1 MAFKVTDE
9 LVVGEVS
16 EVHGAKLKVRV
27 YGEANEAHIFY
38 RGDLVKGVS
47 VGGYLKI
54 PCGYDSVIGIIE
66 GDYQEESGGF
76 TRNDTSSRVVPGHC
90 IERFVDIS
98 VFGVMSEGGFDR
110 GISALPLVKSRAYLL
125 APDELGIINSP
136 VAPEEPVF
144 PVGAL
149 AGHNGTPVRLPA
161 NALFASHIGIFG
173 NTGSGKSNTL
183 CKIYSDCFEMIDHGA
198 GLGNIESKFVFIDFN
213 GEYVGEETLT
223 TSKSVYQ
230 LNTRAKGDKVPVP
243 KDFYSDVDIWS
254 ILTKATEKTQRPFLS
269 RCIRKA
275 DGILGMG
282 NPSAY
287 LRGMLVRFLKGY
299 CGNAAVFGEQ
309 KADLARLVAL
319 ALDSDSYKNAAD
331 TAADSLEILDV
342 LSQNPPVVRNTKNG
356 KYLDKESDYPL
367 VFEDCLGLDYDFEAL
382 ASKTPKLLAFIALLR
397 YLEQWR
403 GGRIVREHI
412 APWVSRYIAEL
423 QDSSKLYEVGSG
435 DMLGEIKQPIAV
447 FSLLKVNQDQKRV
460 IPLVIAKY
468 LYEEQKRR
476 GQDDLNSSVHLIIDE
491 AHNILSYSSQR
502 ESESWRDYRLET
514 FEEIVKEGRKFG
526 MYLTVCSQRPA
537 DISPTILSQ
546 MHNYFIHRLVN
557 DEDLRAIAKSVSFI
571 DGASM
576 SMIPVLPQGCCI
588 VSGTAATHPARVQVE
603 RLEREK
609 QPKSY
614 DRELASH
621 WNL

>member
-66 GDYQEESGGF
+66 GDYQEESRF
-76 TRNDTSSRVVPGHC
+76 ARNDTPSRVVPGQC
-90 IERFVDIS
+90 IERFVDVS

-110 GISALPLVKSRAYLL
+110 GISALPLVKSKVYLL

-136 VAPEEPVF
+136 VASEEPVF

-161 NALFASHIGIFG
+161 NALFTSHIGVFG

-183 CKIYSDCFEMIDHGA
+183 CKIYSDCFEMIDRGA
-198 GLGNIESKFVFIDFN
+198 GLGNIKSKFVFIDFN
-213 GEYVGEETLT
+213 GEYIGRETLT
-223 TSKSVYQ
+223 ASKSVYQ

-243 KDFYSDVDIWS
+243 KDFYSDIDIWS

-275 DGILGMG
+275 NGILGIG

-287 LRGMLVRFLKGY
+287 LRGMLVRFLEGY
-299 CGNAAVFGEQ
+299 CGNAAIFGEQ
-309 KADLARLVAL
+309 RTDLARLVSL
-319 ALDSDSYKNAAD
+319 ALDPNNNKNTVDAA
-331 TAADSLEILDV
+331 AGSLEMLEV
-342 LSQNPPVVRNTKNG
+342 FSQNPSVVRNTDTMV
-356 KYLDKESDYPL
+356 YLNTKSDVPE
-367 VFEDCLGLDYDFEAL
+367 VFDECLKLNFDFEGL
-382 ASKTPKLLAFIALLR
+382 AKDAPRLLAFIALLR

-403 GGRIVREHI
+403 RGRIIREHI
-412 APWVSRYIAEL
+412 APWVNRYIAEL
-423 QDSSKLYEVGSG
+423 LDSSKLYKVGSG
-435 DMLGEIKQPIAV
+435 DMLGEIKHPVAV

-491 AHNILSYSSQR
+491 AHNILSHSSQR

-603 RLEREK
+603 RLELEK
-609 QPKSY
+609 QPRSY
-614 DRELASH
+614 DRELAST
-621 WNL
+621 WKI

>member
-66 GDYQEESGGF
+66 GDYQEESGF
-76 TRNDTSSRVVPGHC
+76 ARDDTSSRVVPGHC
-90 IERFVDIS
+90 IERFVDVS

-110 GISALPLVKSRAYLL
+110 GISSLPLVKSKVYLL

-161 NALFASHIGIFG
+161 NALFASHIGVFG

-183 CKIYSDCFEMIDHGA
+183 CKIYSDCFEMIDRGA
-198 GLGNIESKFVFIDFN
+198 GLRNIEGKFVFIDFN
-213 GEYVGEETLT
+213 GEYVGDETLT
-223 TSKSVYQ
+223 SSKSVYQ

-254 ILTKATEKTQRPFLS
+254 ILTKATEKTQRPFLA

-275 DGILGMG
+275 DSVRSKG

-287 LRGMLVRFLKGY
+287 LEGILVTFLKGY
-299 CGNAAVFGEQ
+299 CGNASLFGEQ
-309 KADLARLVAL
+309 KADLARLISL
-319 ALDSDSYKNAAD
+319 ALNQETYKDAND
-331 TAADSLEILDV
+331 TATDSLETLQV
-342 LSQNPPVVRNTKNG
+342 FPQSPPIVRNTDNNA
-356 KYLDKESDYPL
+356 YLNTEADTSK
-367 VFEDCLGLDYDFEAL
+367 VFAGCLSLDFDFESL
-382 ASKTPKLLAFIALLR
+382 VEDVPRLLAFVALFR

-412 APWVSRYIAEL
+412 APWVNRYIAEL
-423 QDSSKLYEVGSG
+423 QDSSKLYGVGSG
-435 DMLGEIKQPIAV
+435 DMLGEIKQPVAV

-468 LYEEQKRR
+468 LYEEQKKR
-476 GQDDLNSSVHLIIDE
+476 GQDNLDSSVHLVIDE

-603 RLEREK
+603 RLERDK
-609 QPKSY
+609 QPRSY
-614 DRELASH
+614 DRELAST
-621 WNL
+621 WKI